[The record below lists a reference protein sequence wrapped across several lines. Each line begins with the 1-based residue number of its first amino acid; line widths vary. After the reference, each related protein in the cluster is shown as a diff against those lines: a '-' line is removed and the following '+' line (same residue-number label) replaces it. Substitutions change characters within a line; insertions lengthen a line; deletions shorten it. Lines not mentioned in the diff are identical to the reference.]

1 MDENRDLFA
10 YLDDKFARIDRQFGE
25 MQEQMDRRFKETQDQ
40 IRHTNV
46 VVEGSRSKIETV
58 AEGHV
63 LLDAKLD
70 RIYEE
75 LKTERRLDRSEF
87 RATIRE
93 LRRRDDELEGRVQR
107 LEAASG

>member
-1 MDENRDLFA
+1 MDENRDLIA
-10 YLDDKFARIDRQFGE
+10 YLDEKFARIDDRFGE
-25 MQEQMDRRFKETQDQ
+25 MQEQMDRRFGEVQDQ

-46 VVEGSRSKIETV
+46 VVEGLRSKIETV

-75 LKTERRLDRSEF
+75 LRTERQQDRAEF
-87 RATIRE
+87 RATIRD
-93 LRRRDDELEGRVQR
+93 LRRRDDELEGRVDR